1 MVQRFPRLCLRTSRF
16 LAVLAVAAAASS
28 PFGATGC
35 KAEPAVVAVRDESH
49 PPGGKYVVTA
59 TLQGPVDNRGYYSA
73 AVTIHNETSQTLF
86 LKPSMFR
93 LEGTAPTSFVAADRI
108 PMMFGRASYHMPP
121 HVDARC
127 SVQGEIFYG
136 IRGSEVPKGPVR
148 FVAEL
153 PGGEHVFEWNVIQ

>member
-1 MVQRFPRLCLRTSRF
+1 MVQRFPLLSRRAPRF
-16 LAVLAVAAAASS
+16 LAVLAVAVAASA

-35 KAEPAVVAVRDESH
+35 AADPTMVAVRDELH
-49 PPGGKYVVTA
+49 PPGGRYVVTA
-59 TLQGPVDNRGYYSA
+59 TLQPWHRGYYSA

-108 PMMFGRASYHMPP
+108 PMMFGRAGYRMPP
-121 HVDARC
+121 HVDSRC
-127 SVQGEIFYG
+127 TAQGEVFYG

-148 FVAEL
+148 FVVDL
-153 PGGEHVFEWNVIQ
+153 PDGQHAFEWTLIE